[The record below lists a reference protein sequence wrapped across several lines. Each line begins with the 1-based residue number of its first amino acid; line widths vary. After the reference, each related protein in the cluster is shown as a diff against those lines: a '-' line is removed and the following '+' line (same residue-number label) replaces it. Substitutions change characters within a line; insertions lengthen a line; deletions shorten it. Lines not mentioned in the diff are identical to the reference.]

1 MEQQTYPPAS
11 LETAACLWEAVLD
24 LMRGNAGAKGLR
36 AQVDRCRESMGTS
49 HLRLTVLG
57 WVDAADADWATV
69 KEECWDRPFDWEWIP
84 EWIANNVDWS
94 GERPELRSPRIV
106 PGGLR

>member
-1 MEQQTYPPAS
+1 MTSKQYPPSS
-11 LETAACLWEAVLD
+11 LETAACLWEAVLE
-24 LMRGNAGAKGLR
+24 LVRERAGEKGLR
-36 AQVDRCRESMGTS
+36 AQVDRCRENMGTS
-49 HLRLTVLG
+49 HLRLTVLS

-94 GERPELRSPRIV
+94 GEQPVLRSTRLV
-106 PGGLR
+106 PGGNA